1 MSLFRK
7 SISLHVPPDVIYRAL
22 KDTRIEKLF
31 PEFFIGVRRKLTTTS
46 DTTNKEEVGFET
58 RTHDGQVQVKEIFK
72 LKVSGENTTEVKY
85 TTETNVE
92 NNLVVD
98 SIVQTHVANVLY
110 ALLMLETGYINGL
123 TQKSRE

>member
-58 RTHDGQVQVKEIFK
+58 RTHDEQVQVKEIFK

-123 TQKSRE
+123 TQKSRG

>member
-110 ALLMLETGYINGL
+110 ALLMLETGYINSL
-123 TQKSRE
+123 TQKSR

>member
-46 DTTNKEEVGFET
+46 DTTNKDEVGFET
-58 RTHDGQVQVKEIFK
+58 RTHDEQVQVKEIFK

>member
-58 RTHDGQVQVKEIFK
+58 RTHDEQVQVKEIFK

>member
-46 DTTNKEEVGFET
+46 DTKNKEEVGFET
-58 RTHDGQVQVKEIFK
+58 RTHDEQVQVKEIFK